1 MPDLARSIGARG
13 LTASLF
19 NTTVGA
25 GIFALPAVVAQMLGG
40 SALYAYLACALVMA
54 CIVLS
59 LAVAGSRVPRAGGT
73 YAYTEAAFGP
83 FVGFLGG
90 AMVWLSDVLASAA
103 VVSGLVAAIGAYS
116 APLSTPGARLVLL
129 AVILGG
135 LAWVNIRGVRYG
147 TRVVEGLTVVKL
159 LPLLVLVAAGIWQA
173 GPSMFRIGPL
183 PEASTIGRATLV
195 LIFAFSGAES
205 ALALSGE
212 IARPS
217 RTIPQALIIAL
228 VLITGL
234 YIAIHL
240 AAAAALGAAL
250 PTTPDATL
258 AAAAGA
264 LIGPTG
270 QALLLAATVMSMFG
284 YMSAIVQ
291 ATPRLVFAMGR
302 RGVLPASAGRVH
314 PRWHTPATAIA
325 SHTVVLFLVAA
336 TGTFASLAGF
346 ASVSVV
352 SVYLLACVSAMQLQR
367 TDKIVSDATDLTTPD
382 ATMGGPRAT
391 PFRVPLLV
399 LALGAVV
406 CVVLLRQA
414 TAPEI
419 LVEAAVLVVA
429 SAWYLARRWFVER
442 SRPEGSVT
450 A

>member
-25 GIFALPAVVAQMLGG
+25 GIFALPAVVAQMLGR
-40 SALYAYLACALVMA
+40 SSLYAYLACALVMA

-59 LAVAGSRVPRAGGT
+59 FAVAGSRVPRAGGT

-103 VVSGLVAAIGAYS
+103 VVSGLVAAIGAY
-116 APLSTPGARLVLL
+116 ADPLSTPGARLLLL

-135 LAWVNIRGVRYG
+135 LAWVNIRGVRHG

-159 LPLLVLVAAGIWQA
+159 LPLLVLVAAGVWQA
-173 GPSMFRIGPL
+173 GPSMFQVGPL
-183 PEASTIGRATLV
+183 PEPSSIGRATLV
-195 LIFAFSGAES
+195 LIFAFSGAET

-217 RTIPQALIIAL
+217 RTIPQALIVAL

-234 YIAIHL
+234 YVAIHL

-264 LIGPTG
+264 LIGPAG

-284 YMSAIVQ
+284 YMSAVVLS
-291 ATPRLVFAMGR
+291 TPRLVFAMGR
-302 RGVLPASAGRVH
+302 RGVLPAWAGRIH

-367 TDKIVSDATDLTTPD
+367 TDTVMTEAADAATFDPTANDLRP
-382 ATMGGPRAT
+382 T
-391 PFRVPLLV
+391 PFRVPLLI

-406 CVVLLRQA
+406 CVVLLMQA

-419 LVEAAVLVVA
+419 LVEGAVLIVA
-429 SAWYLARRWFVER
+429 SAWYFGRCWYVER
-442 SRPEGSVT
+442 SRRDASVT